1 MATVILFYTF
11 SKSGSKWIGGIKNI
25 YHDPCQDWMDL
36 INMKLT
42 SPNYPNSYDPLE
54 HCSWNITAP
63 QGQYVVLD
71 FEDVFVRIY
80 LCTRALIS
88 GKDNECHFRGFEAF

>member
-42 SPNYPNSYDPLE
+42 SPNYNT
-54 HCSWNITAP
+54 NKNK
-63 QGQYVVLD
+63 D
-71 FEDVFVRIY
+71 FEE
-80 LCTRALIS
+80 
-88 GKDNECHFRGFEAF
+88 GKYI